1 MAKRFLIGGPSNS
14 GKSTFVLSLAEHLQR
29 DRGLSV
35 EAFEFDVWS
44 GSYPAFRG
52 EVTFKDRPKKFGLN
66 WDWQTP
72 LRARINSFQISQAD
86 VVFGDLPGILDEAID
101 LMCRE
106 AKADAALVVSHSQAG
121 LVEWQKF
128 FEDRGVP
135 VEWRILTYKDNPP
148 LVVSGMNRQLVPGHD
163 DIVQFAAKLVGKL
176 GP

>member
-1 MAKRFLIGGPSNS
+1 MQVRAAGFASRRSSSICSSVGSS
-14 GKSTFVLSLAEHLQR
+14 GAAPAAVASACVSEGRAGVAI
-29 DRGLSV
+29 DSV
-35 EAFEFDVWS
+35 E
-44 GSYPAFRG
+44 
-52 EVTFKDRPKKFGLN
+52 
-66 WDWQTP
+66 
-72 LRARINSFQISQAD
+72 AD